1 MTNAEGNPKRD
12 RRKTVTAILCHLNS
26 SHSFELRH
34 SDFGIPP
41 VAIGGPDRV
50 EYAD

>member
-1 MTNAEGNPKRD
+1 MTNAEGSPKPEWRT
-12 RRKTVTAILCHLNS
+12 TVTAILCHLNIR
-26 SHSFELRH
+26 HSFELRH

-50 EYAD
+50 DVR